1 MNAFKFNDVKEFN
14 SNRFADSPLG
24 KEFNSNRFVDPLIG
38 KQYPFSEH
46 VEIKFDILPNKLDG
60 CAREEKV
67 EKELQEK
74 YPPEK
79 GYSIIREAYLRDENG
94 NIVKDPVT

>member
-46 VEIKFDILPNKLDG
+46 VETNLIS
-60 CAREEKV
+60 
-67 EKELQEK
+67 
-74 YPPEK
+74 YPISLMGAHVRK
-79 GYSIIREAYLRDENG
+79 R
-94 NIVKDPVT
+94 